1 MTLERLVAAIRVTRT
16 YDLGVAL
23 EAGIPHG
30 PAHSPFLFSLIKKHG
45 QIVYRDG
52 VSTATDVFSMG
63 THVGTHIDA
72 LGHVSK
78 AGRLHGGI
86 EAESVQSFAGGLR
99 HGGVHDLPPIIGR
112 GILLDVPAV
121 RGVDVLPAED
131 AVTARDLERA
141 CELHGVTVEPG
152 DTVLVR
158 TGWMRYWADPERYHG
173 TPVPGLVVDAAHW
186 IADRHARCVGGD
198 TYAVE
203 KVPAHGM
210 AVHVALL
217 VERGVPIIEMLDLEA
232 LARDGVHAF
241 LFVALPLKIVGATG
255 SPVRP
260 IALVMA

>member
-1 MTLERLVAAIRVTRT
+1 
-16 YDLGVAL
+16 
-23 EAGIPHG
+23 
-30 PAHSPFLFSLIKKHG
+30 
-45 QIVYRDG
+45 
-52 VSTATDVFSMG
+52 
-63 THVGTHIDA
+63 
-72 LGHVSK
+72 
-78 AGRLHGGI
+78 
-86 EAESVQSFAGGLR
+86 
-99 HGGVHDLPPIIGR
+99 
-112 GILLDVPAV
+112 
-121 RGVDVLPAED
+121 
-131 AVTARDLERA
+131 
-141 CELHGVTVEPG
+141 
-152 DTVLVR
+152 
-158 TGWMRYWADPERYHG
+158 MRYWADPERYHG